1 VAAKEG
7 QTLVVE
13 ARAEPIFNPVSKT
26 PHRRLTLN
34 GPAR

>member
-13 ARAEPIFNPVSKT
+13 ARAEPISNPVSKT
-26 PHRRLTLN
+26 THRHLTPN
-34 GPAR
+34 GPVR